1 MRESI
6 GQMSSVEDDDGSPV
20 CSFLNT
26 RAYFCSIQWRN
37 SGIPIV
43 IDLMKLYSI
52 TKEKGFNV

>member
-1 MRESI
+1 
-6 GQMSSVEDDDGSPV
+6 MSSVEDDDGSPV